1 MTRKI
6 EIYDTT
12 LRDGAQM
19 RDISFS
25 VNDKLRILEILD
37 DLGFAYVEG
46 GWPGANP
53 KDVDFF
59 TEAKKLNLKNTSLT
73 AFGSTRKANTTIEN
87 DPILAALLRAETEV
101 ICIVA
106 KSSAWQVENTM
117 KASLD
122 ENLKMLDESIKYLK
136 SKDRKVFLDAEHF
149 FDGYAE
155 NSQYS
160 KKFIQAAIDAGAD
173 RMVLCDTNGGSLPEK
188 VFSVT
193 EELVKEF
200 GNKIGFGIHAHNDG
214 ELAVAN
220 SIRAIR
226 AGAVQVQG
234 TVNGYGERCGNANLI
249 SVIPNLQLKYSQD
262 KLICIPEG
270 KLSRLTSS
278 AKAVAEIANMNLN
291 HSQAFVGE
299 RAFTHKG
306 GLHASALAKDKTS
319 YEHIDPSL
327 VGNKTTVVVSDQSGV
342 SNIVDW
348 FKNNDIDL
356 SDEAKTKEAA
366 SEVLFKIKELENE
379 GYSFENAGASFEIL
393 VKKTLKL
400 VPNYFDLVE
409 TNVHVVNGEKTEAT
423 VRLRIGGAEKHSVS
437 LGNGPTNALDN
448 ALRKAL
454 EDFYPEITNFQLQDF
469 KVRII
474 DSHLGTAAI
483 TKVQISTGWN
493 RSEKLSDA
501 RHASFENPQLTSS
514 SMRNSKNENSV
525 AGEASRPDSWNTIG
539 VSANIVKASWDA
551 VVESVVYGLMT
562 QAIPSRNNP
571 QEEVLC

>member
-1 MTRKI
+1 MKSI

-25 VNDKLRILEILD
+25 VNDKLQILEILD

-59 TEAKKLNLKNTSLT
+59 TEAKKINLKNTKLT
-73 AFGSTRKANTTIEN
+73 AFGSTRKANTTINE

-106 KSSAWQVENTM
+106 KSSARQVETTM

-122 ENLKMLDESIKYLK
+122 ENLKMLDESIQYLK
-136 SKDRKVFLDAEHF
+136 KQNRKVFLDAEHF
-149 FDGYAE
+149 FDGYAD
-155 NSQYS
+155 NADYS

-173 RMVLCDTNGGSLPEK
+173 RMILCDTNGGSLPEQ
-188 VFSVT
+188 VFNIT
-193 EELVKEF
+193 EELVAEF
-200 GNKIGFGIHAHNDG
+200 GSKIGFGIHAHNDG

-226 AGAVQVQG
+226 AGAIQVQG

-249 SVIPNLQLKYSQD
+249 SIIPNLQLKYSKD
-262 KLICIPEG
+262 DLVCIPHENLK
-270 KLSRLTSS
+270 KLTKV
-278 AKAVAEIANMNLN
+278 AKSISEIANMNMN

-306 GLHASALAKDKTS
+306 GLHASALAKEKTS
-319 YEHIDPSL
+319 YEHIDPVL
-327 VGNKTTVVVSDQSGV
+327 VCNKTRVVVSDQSGV

-348 FKNNDIDL
+348 FNNNDISFKDDNL
-356 SDEAKTKEAA
+356 MKEAA
-366 SEVLFKIKELENE
+366 SQVLFKIKELENE
-379 GYSFENAGASFEIL
+379 GYTFENASASFEIL
-393 VKKTLKL
+393 VKRLLQKKFIKEEL
-400 VPNYFDLVE
+400 VPKYFDLQE

-423 VRLRIGGAEKHSVS
+423 VRIEIGGQAKHSVS

-454 EDFYPEITNFQLQDF
+454 LDFYPEVANFQLQDF

-483 TKVQISTGWN
+483 TKVQITTG
-493 RSEKLSDA
+493 KHLDGHFQSD
-501 RHASFENPQLTSS
+501 Q
-514 SMRNSKNENSV
+514 
-525 AGEASRPDSWNTIG
+525 WNTLG

-551 VVESVVYGLMT
+551 VVESIVYGLMT
-562 QAIPSRNNP
+562 QGVASRNKP
-571 QEEVLC
+571 QEERSLLQK

>member
-1 MTRKI
+1 MKSI

-37 DLGFAYVEG
+37 DLGFAYIEG

-59 TEAKKLNLKNTSLT
+59 TEAKKLQLKHSKLT
-73 AFGSTRKANTTIEN
+73 AFGSTRKANTAIKD
-87 DPILAALLRAETEV
+87 DPILAALLRAETET

-106 KSSAWQVENTM
+106 KSSSWQVKNTM

-122 ENLKMLDESIKYLK
+122 ENLKMLDESITYLK
-136 SKDRKVFLDAEHF
+136 SHNRQVFVDAEHF
-149 FDGYAE
+149 FDGFIQNDE
-155 NSQYS
+155 YS
-160 KKFIQAAIDAGAD
+160 KKFIQTAVNAGAD

-188 VFSVT
+188 VFSIT

-200 GNKIGFGIHAHNDG
+200 GAKIAFGIHAHNDG

-226 AGAVQVQG
+226 AGAIQVQG
-234 TVNGYGERCGNANLI
+234 TINGYGERCGNANLI
-249 SVIPNLQLKYSQD
+249 SIIPNLQLKYSKD
-262 KLICIPEG
+262 SLKCIPEENLS
-270 KLSRLTSS
+270 KLTGV
-278 AKAVAEIANMNLN
+278 AKKVAEIANMNLN

-306 GLHASALAKDKTS
+306 GLHASALAKEKTS
-319 YEHIDPSL
+319 YEHIDPSI

-348 FKNNDIDL
+348 FNNNGIHLKNNND
-356 SDEAKTKEAA
+356 TKAAA
-366 SEVLFKIKELENE
+366 SEVLARIKELENE
-379 GYSFENAGASFEIL
+379 GYSFENASASFEIL
-393 VKKTLKL
+393 VKKILQEKFASSLTSKEEL
-400 VPNYFDLVE
+400 VPKYFDLVE
-409 TNVHVVNGEKTEAT
+409 TNVHVVNGERTEAT
-423 VRLRIGGAEKHSVS
+423 VRIQIAGKEKHSAS

-454 EDFYPEITNFQLQDF
+454 LDLYPEVANFQLQDF
-469 KVRII
+469 KVRIL
-474 DSHLGTAAI
+474 DSHLGTAAV
-483 TKVQISTGWN
+483 TKVQVSTGKKSDHAEN
-493 RSEKLSDA
+493 TAYEDFRSDQWETL
-501 RHASFENPQLTSS
+501 
-514 SMRNSKNENSV
+514 
-525 AGEASRPDSWNTIG
+525 G

-551 VVESVVYGLMT
+551 VVESIVYGLIV
-562 QAIPSRNNP
+562 QGVPCRNDS
-571 QEEVLC
+571 QEKELIC

>member
-1 MTRKI
+1 MKSI

-25 VNDKLRILEILD
+25 VNDKLQILEILD

-59 TEAKKLNLKNTSLT
+59 TEAKKLKLKNTKLT
-73 AFGSTRKANTTIEN
+73 AFGSTRKANTSISE

-106 KSSAWQVENTM
+106 KSSAWQVETTM

-122 ENLKMLDESIKYLK
+122 ENLTMLDESIQYLK
-136 SKDRKVFLDAEHF
+136 KQGRKVFLDAEHF
-149 FDGYAE
+149 FDGYAD
-155 NSQYS
+155 NADYS

-188 VFSVT
+188 VYSIT
-193 EELVKEF
+193 EELVTEF
-200 GNKIGFGIHAHNDG
+200 GSKIGFGIHAHNDG

-226 AGAVQVQG
+226 AGAIQVQG

-249 SVIPNLQLKYSQD
+249 SIIPNLQLKYSQD
-262 KLICIPEG
+262 NLICIPEG
-270 KLSRLTSS
+270 NLAKLTNV
-278 AKAVAEIANMNLN
+278 AKVISEIANMNMN

-306 GLHASALAKDKTS
+306 GLHASALAKEKTS
-319 YEHIDPSL
+319 YEHIDPAL
-327 VGNKTTVVVSDQSGV
+327 VGNKTRVVVSDQSGV
-342 SNIVDW
+342 SNIIDW
-348 FKNNDIDL
+348 FSNNDISFD
-356 SDEAKTKEAA
+356 DDKVMKEAA

-379 GYSFENAGASFEIL
+379 GYSFENASASFEIL
-393 VKKTLKL
+393 VKKAIQKKFVIKEL
-400 VPNYFDLVE
+400 VPKYFDLIE

-423 VRLRIGGAEKHSVS
+423 VRIRIGDKEKHSVS
-437 LGNGPTNALDN
+437 LGNGPTNALDK
-448 ALRKAL
+448 AFRKAL
-454 EDFYPEITNFQLQDF
+454 LDIYPEVANFQLQDF
-469 KVRII
+469 KVRIL

-483 TKVQISTGWN
+483 TKVQITTG
-493 RSEKLSDA
+493 KIL
-501 RHASFENPQLTSS
+501 
-514 SMRNSKNENSV
+514 
-525 AGEASRPDSWNTIG
+525 DSYFSNDQWNTIG

-551 VVESVVYGLMT
+551 VVESVVYGLMA
-562 QAIPSRNNP
+562 QGVPSRNNP
-571 QEEVLC
+571 KEEVVC

>member
-1 MTRKI
+1 MKSI

-25 VNDKLRILEILD
+25 VNDKLQILEILD

-59 TEAKKLNLKNTSLT
+59 TEAKKINLKNTKLT
-73 AFGSTRKANTTIEN
+73 AFGSTRKANTTINE

-106 KSSAWQVENTM
+106 KSSARQVETTM

-122 ENLKMLDESIKYLK
+122 ENLKMLDESIQYLK
-136 SKDRKVFLDAEHF
+136 KQNRKVFLDAEHF
-149 FDGYAE
+149 FDGYAD
-155 NSQYS
+155 NADYS

-173 RMVLCDTNGGSLPEK
+173 RMILCDTNGGSLPEQ
-188 VFSVT
+188 VFNIT
-193 EELVKEF
+193 EELVAEF
-200 GNKIGFGIHAHNDG
+200 GSKIGFGIHAHNDG

-226 AGAVQVQG
+226 AGAIQVQG

-249 SVIPNLQLKYSQD
+249 SIIPNLQLKYSKD
-262 KLICIPEG
+262 DLVCIPHENLK
-270 KLSRLTSS
+270 KLTKV
-278 AKAVAEIANMNLN
+278 AKSISEIANMNMN

-306 GLHASALAKDKTS
+306 GLHASALAKEKTS
-319 YEHIDPSL
+319 YEHIDPVL
-327 VGNKTTVVVSDQSGV
+327 VGNKTRVVVSDQSGV

-348 FKNNDIDL
+348 FNNNDISFKDDNL
-356 SDEAKTKEAA
+356 MKEAA
-366 SEVLFKIKELENE
+366 SQVFFKIKELENE
-379 GYSFENAGASFEIL
+379 GYTFENASASFEIL
-393 VKKTLKL
+393 VKRLLQKKFIKEEL
-400 VPNYFDLVE
+400 VPKYFDLQE

-423 VRLRIGGAEKHSVS
+423 VRIEIGGQAKHSVS

-454 EDFYPEITNFQLQDF
+454 LDFYPEVANFQLQDF

-483 TKVQISTGWN
+483 TKVQITTG
-493 RSEKLSDA
+493 KHLDGHFQSD
-501 RHASFENPQLTSS
+501 Q
-514 SMRNSKNENSV
+514 
-525 AGEASRPDSWNTIG
+525 WNTLG

-551 VVESVVYGLMT
+551 VVESIVYGLMT
-562 QAIPSRNNP
+562 QGVASRNKP
-571 QEEVLC
+571 QEERSLLQK

>member
-1 MTRKI
+1 MQSIFSVSDLNIAYAILGLYLSMKSI

-59 TEAKKLNLKNTSLT
+59 TEANKLNLKNTKLT
-73 AFGSTRKANTTIEN
+73 AFGSTRKANTKINE

-106 KSSAWQVENTM
+106 KSSAWQVSATM

-122 ENLKMLDESIKYLK
+122 ENLVMLDESIKYLK
-136 SKDRKVFLDAEHF
+136 DQGREVFLDAEHF
-149 FDGYAE
+149 FDGYLDNPE
-155 NSQYS
+155 YS
-160 KKFIQAAIDAGAD
+160 KRFIQTAIDAGAD
-173 RMVLCDTNGGSLPEK
+173 RMILCDTNGGSLPEK
-188 VFSVT
+188 IFSVT
-193 EELVKEF
+193 EDLVTEF
-200 GNKIGFGIHAHNDG
+200 GSQIGFGIHAHNDG

-226 AGAVQVQG
+226 AGAIQVQG

-249 SVIPNLQLKYSQD
+249 SIIPNLQLKYSKD
-262 KLICIPEG
+262 SLICIPQENLS
-270 KLSRLTSS
+270 KLTNV
-278 AKAVAEIANMNLN
+278 AKSIAEIANMNMN

-306 GLHASALAKDKTS
+306 GLHASALAKEKTS
-319 YEHIDPSL
+319 YEHIDPRV
-327 VGNKTTVVVSDQSGV
+327 VGNKTRVVVSDQSGI

-348 FKNNDIDL
+348 FNNNDISFKDDK
-356 SDEAKTKEAA
+356 SMKEAA
-366 SEVLFKIKELENE
+366 SQVLFRIKELENE
-379 GYSFENAGASFEIL
+379 GYSFENASASFEIL
-393 VKKTLKL
+393 VKKVLQGKSL
-400 VPNYFDLVE
+400 QEAILPKYFDLIE

-423 VRLRIGGAEKHSVS
+423 VRVRIGDTEKHSVS

-448 ALRKAL
+448 ALRKVL
-454 EDFYPEITNFQLQDF
+454 LDLYPEVANFQLQDF
-469 KVRII
+469 KVRIL
-474 DSHLGTAAI
+474 DSHLGTAAV
-483 TKVQISTGWN
+483 TKVQITTGM
-493 RSEKLSDA
+493 LPA
-501 RHASFENPQLTSS
+501 
-514 SMRNSKNENSV
+514 V
-525 AGEASRPDSWNTIG
+525 AVQAGCDGWNTIG

-551 VVESVVYGLMT
+551 VVESVIYGLMI
-562 QAIPSRNNP
+562 QEVPSRNNP
-571 QEEVLC
+571 KEEALC